1 MWRFIIAIL
10 FSLQISGQILKP
22 DSGLE
27 KHITIETSEICSE
40 MFRGPLFTQPVVII
54 KYAPLYPSIVGI
66 TRELSSGWFIVDL
79 NPIYSDWQLERT
91 LMHELV
97 HVYQLYNEILSKGD
111 GCFIWK
117 GKEYPFSTPYKNRL
131 WEIDAENRVKLFCD

>member
-1 MWRFIIAIL
+1 MWKFIIAIL
-10 FSLQISGQILKP
+10 FSLQVSGQVLKP
-22 DSGLE
+22 DLGLE
-27 KHITIETSEICSE
+27 RHITSATRDICNG

-97 HVYQLYNEILSKGD
+97 HVFQIYSGILSKGD
-111 GCFIWK
+111 GYFIWK
-117 GKEYPFSTPYKNRL
+117 SKAYPFSTPYKSRL